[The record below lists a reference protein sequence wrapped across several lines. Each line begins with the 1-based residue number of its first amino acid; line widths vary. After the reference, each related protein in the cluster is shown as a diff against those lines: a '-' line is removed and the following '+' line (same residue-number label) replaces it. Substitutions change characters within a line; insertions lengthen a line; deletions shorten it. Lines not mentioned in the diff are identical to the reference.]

1 MPERGGFSQ
10 IGRLLLV
17 TAASVAI
24 LAGMRVAGPILGPI
38 FVALVIT
45 IAWSPA
51 ADWLRRRGV
60 HPTAAA
66 LAGIA
71 IGVAVIGL
79 IVALVWISL
88 AQLQERLPTYQPRIA
103 ALQEMV
109 TEKLRIL
116 PIETSRILSSET
128 FSPSSLVG
136 YAVRII
142 RQATQT
148 AGNLVV
154 LVLLMAFMMLEA
166 INFPAKLRSAF
177 ASNPEVVESFRAF
190 AESIK
195 SYVLI
200 NAAFGLAAAA
210 INTTLLLMLGVDFAF
225 LWGVLSFL
233 LSFVPNIGFIIAL
246 VPPTLL
252 ALIEFGFTRATIV
265 LGGYVLINFIT
276 DNVIKPKFVGE
287 SIGLSPLVVVLS
299 LFFWA
304 WLLGPLGALVAVP
317 LSIGVKFLLESFEDS
332 KWIARLMSEHVPL
345 PAETAET

>member
-1 MPERGGFSQ
+1 MPERGGFSS
-10 IGRLLLV
+10 IGRMLLI
-17 TAASVAI
+17 TAAAVGI
-24 LAGMRVAGPILGPI
+24 LAGMRAAGPILGPI

-45 IAWSPA
+45 IAWSPG
-51 ADWLRRRGV
+51 ADWLRRRGS
-60 HPTAAA
+60 HPTVAA
-66 LAGIA
+66 LAGIV
-71 IGVAVIGL
+71 IGVAVLGL
-79 IVALVWISL
+79 LVALVWISL
-88 AQLQERLPTYQPRIA
+88 VQLQDRLPTYQPRIA
-103 ALQEMV
+103 ALQAMV

-116 PIETSRILSSET
+116 PMDTSRLLSSET
-128 FSPSSLVG
+128 FSPSNLVG

-166 INFPAKLRSAF
+166 IDFPAKVRSAF
-177 ASNPEVVESFRAF
+177 AANPEVVESLRGFG
-190 AESIK
+190 ESIK

-210 INTTLLLMLGVDFAF
+210 INTTLLFVLGVDFAF

-252 ALIEFGFTRATIV
+252 ALIEFGFTRAGIV
-265 LGGYVLINFIT
+265 LGAYILINFVT

-287 SIGLSPLVVVLS
+287 SIGLSALVVVLS

-317 LSIGVKFLLESFEDS
+317 LSIGVKFLLESFEES
-332 KWIARLMSEHVPL
+332 KWIARLMSDRASL
-345 PAETAET
+345 T